1 MTGNPWRGP
10 TSSRWNR
17 CIPFN
22 VVGDPVSNEAPVPSI
37 PAAAQ
42 VLVDF
47 VPTKKFFVGID
58 SDGCAMDAMDIKHQ
72 ECFTPCYIKHWDLQP
87 ISTLARETALFVN
100 LHSITRGL
108 NRWLALKQLLDLLRD
123 RVEVAERGVT
133 IPEYP
138 ELTAFIEAPGYPL
151 SDKGIAKYYEDHP
164 SETIARAIRWGDAV
178 NAAIAD
184 MVHGCGPF
192 PGVREAMQA
201 MQADVDCMTVS
212 ATPLHALEYEWNAHG
227 IAQYMKV
234 IAGQE
239 MGSKAEHVQYAAKG
253 KYDDDKIMLIGDAPG
268 DRDAAAKVGCA
279 YYPIL
284 PGREKQSW
292 ARFKDEA
299 LPKFLDGT
307 FAGAYQQGLIEEFN
321 AMLPSEVP
329 WETISGNK
337 TVTMPK
343 VK

>member
-1 MTGNPWRGP
+1 
-10 TSSRWNR
+10 
-17 CIPFN
+17 
-22 VVGDPVSNEAPVPSI
+22 VSNEATAIVLTR

-47 VPTKKFFVGID
+47 VPAKAFFVGID

-72 ECFTPCYIKHWDLQP
+72 ECFTPCTIKHWDLQP
-87 ISTLARETALFVN
+87 VSTLARQTALFVN
-100 LHSITRGL
+100 LGSITRGL
-108 NRWLALKQLLDLLRD
+108 NRWVALKQVLDLLRD
-123 RVEVAERGVT
+123 RAEVAERGVT

-138 ELTAFIEAPGYPL
+138 ELAAFIAAPGYPL
-151 SDKGIAKYYEDHP
+151 SDSGIAAYYADHP

-192 PGVREAMQA
+192 PGVREAMIALQP
-201 MQADVDCMTVS
+201 DVDCMTVS
-212 ATPLHALEYEWNAHG
+212 ATPLHALTYEWDAHG
-227 IAQYMKV
+227 LAPFVRV

-253 KYDDDKIMLIGDAPG
+253 KYADDHILLIGDAPG
-268 DRDAAAKVGCA
+268 DRDAAAKVGCL

-284 PGREKQSW
+284 PGAERESW
-292 ARFKDEA
+292 ARFTAEA
-299 LPKFLDGT
+299 LPRFLAGE
-307 FAGAYQQGLIEEFN
+307 FAGAYQQQLIEEFDSR
-321 AMLPSEVP
+321 LPDRVP
-329 WETISGNK
+329 WPTISG
-337 TVTMPK
+337 TASVSMPK

>member
-1 MTGNPWRGP
+1 MSQHP
-10 TSSRWNR
+10 
-17 CIPFN
+17 
-22 VVGDPVSNEAPVPSI
+22 E
-37 PAAAQ
+37 AAQ
-42 VLVDF
+42 ALVDF
-47 VPTKKFFVGID
+47 VPTKRYFVGID

-87 ISTLARETALFVN
+87 ISTLARQTALFVN
-100 LHSITRGL
+100 LGSVTRGL

-123 RVEVAERGVT
+123 RVEVAERGVV

-138 ELTAFIEAPGYPL
+138 ELTEFVTVPSYPL
-151 SDKGIAKYYEDHP
+151 SDKGIAKFYEDHP

-178 NAAIAD
+178 NASIAD

-192 PGVREAMQA
+192 PGVREAMIA
-201 MQADVDCMTVS
+201 MQPDVDCMTVS
-212 ATPLHALEYEWNAHG
+212 ATPLHALTYEWNAHG
-227 IAQYMKV
+227 IAQYMHI

-253 KYDDDKIMLIGDAPG
+253 KYDADKIMLIGDAPG
-268 DRDAAAKVGCA
+268 DRDAAYKAECL

-284 PGREKQSW
+284 PGNEKYSW
-292 ARFKDEA
+292 KRFKDEA
-299 LPKFLDGT
+299 LPKFLEGS
-307 FAGAYQQGLIEEFN
+307 FVGEYQQALIEEFN
-321 AMLPSEVP
+321 SYLPGEVP

-337 TVTMPK
+337 TVPMPK

>member
-1 MTGNPWRGP
+1 MNP
-10 TSSRWNR
+10 
-17 CIPFN
+17 IP
-22 VVGDPVSNEAPVPSI
+22 EA
-37 PAAAQ
+37 AK

-47 VPTKKFFVGID
+47 VPQKDFFVGID

-87 ISTLARETALFVN
+87 VSTLARQTALFVN
-100 LHSITRGL
+100 LGSVTRGL

-151 SDKGIAKYYEDHP
+151 SDKGIAAYAADHP
-164 SETIARAIRWGDAV
+164 SETIQRAIAWGDAV
-178 NAAIAD
+178 NATIAD

-192 PGVREAMQA
+192 PGVREAMIA
-201 MQADVDCMTVS
+201 MQPDVDCMTVS

-227 IAQYMKV
+227 IAQYMRV

-239 MGSKAEHVQYAAKG
+239 MGSKAEHVQYAAHG
-253 KYDDDKIMLIGDAPG
+253 KYDPDKIMLIGDAPG
-268 DRDAAAKVGCA
+268 DRDAAAKAECL

-284 PGREKQSW
+284 PGNEKFSW
-292 ARFKDEA
+292 ERFTAEA
-299 LPKFLDGT
+299 LPKFLGGT
-307 FAGAYQQGLIEEFN
+307 FAGDYQAALIEEFN
-321 AMLPSEVP
+321 SYLPNEVP
-329 WETISGNK
+329 WETVSGIR
-337 TVTMPK
+337 TVTMPT

>member
-1 MTGNPWRGP
+1 MSQHPQ
-10 TSSRWNR
+10 
-17 CIPFN
+17 
-22 VVGDPVSNEAPVPSI
+22 
-37 PAAAQ
+37 AAQ

-47 VPTKKFFVGID
+47 VPTKKYFVGID

-72 ECFTPCYIKHWDLQP
+72 ECFTPSYIKHWDLQP
-87 ISTLARETALFVN
+87 ISTLARQTALFVN
-100 LHSITRGL
+100 LGSVTRGL

-138 ELTAFIEAPGYPL
+138 ELGEFTTAPGYPL

-164 SETIARAIRWGDAV
+164 SQTIARAIRWGDGV
-178 NAAIAD
+178 NESIAD

-192 PGVREAMQA
+192 PGVREALIALQ
-201 MQADVDCMTVS
+201 DEVDCMTVS
-212 ATPLHALEYEWNAHG
+212 ATPLHALTYEWNAHD
-227 IAQYMKV
+227 IAKYVKA

-239 MGSKAEHVQYAAKG
+239 MGSKAEHVEYAAKG
-253 KYDDDKIMLIGDAPG
+253 KYDPDKIMLIGDAPG
-268 DRDAAAKVGCA
+268 DRDAAAKVDCL

-284 PGREKQSW
+284 PGNEKFSW
-292 ARFKDEA
+292 QRFKDEA
-299 LPKFLDGT
+299 LGKFLDGT
-307 FAGAYQQGLIEEFN
+307 FAGEYQKMLIDEFN
-321 AMLPSEVP
+321 SYLPGEVP

-337 TVTMPK
+337 TITMPK

>member
-1 MTGNPWRGP
+1 MSQHP
-10 TSSRWNR
+10 
-17 CIPFN
+17 
-22 VVGDPVSNEAPVPSI
+22 E
-37 PAAAQ
+37 AAQ

-47 VPTKKFFVGID
+47 VPTGEFFVGID

-72 ECFTPCYIKHWDLQP
+72 ECFTPAYIKAWDLQP
-87 ISTLARETALFVN
+87 VSTLARQTALFVN
-100 LHSITRGL
+100 LGSITRGL

-123 RVEVAERGVT
+123 RTEVAERGVT

-138 ELTAFIEAPGYPL
+138 ELTAFIEAEGYPL
-151 SDKGIAKYYEDHP
+151 SDKGIAAYAADHP
-164 SETIARAIRWGDAV
+164 SETIDRAIRWGDEV
-178 NAAIAD
+178 NARIAD

-192 PGVREAMQA
+192 PGVRESMQA
-201 MQADVDCMTVS
+201 MQDAGVDQMTVS

-253 KYDDDKIMLIGDAPG
+253 KYDADRIMLIGDAPG
-268 DRDAAAKVGCA
+268 DRDAAAKAECL

-284 PGREKQSW
+284 PGNEKYSW
-292 ARFKDEA
+292 ARFRDEA
-299 LPKFLDGT
+299 LGKFLGGT
-307 FAGAYQQGLIEEFN
+307 FAGEYQESLIAEFN
-321 AMLPSEVP
+321 SYLPDVVP
-329 WETISGNK
+329 WETISGTK
-337 TVTMPK
+337 TVPMPR